1 MYLCVYFVTMN
12 RIGYCCISIG
22 VNTGLKKKD
31 QLFVNRGMIK
41 KTFERKGLSYVS
53 ELALKNISDLKRI
66 LEYNISKN
74 IFIYRMSSDMFPC
87 IGFYN
92 LKDLPNFGLISDK
105 MKDIGDFIKSN
116 AIRTSFHPSH
126 FNVLASENPDVVT
139 KTVDELN
146 KHSELMDLMKLEQS
160 HYYPINIHINTT
172 QPTRELAA
180 DRFCKG
186 FELLSDSCK
195 KRLTIENDDKES
207 QYSVKI
213 LHELV
218 YQKIGVPIVFDQFH
232 FLYGPPDQ
240 TMEDALKLALSTWKV
255 KPLTHMSS
263 SKQIEDPKAKN
274 TAHADYIYESIQTF
288 GQDFDIEIEAKA
300 KDLAV
305 IRYRKNFAL
314 M

>member
-1 MYLCVYFVTMN
+1 MN

-22 VNTGLKKKD
+22 VNNGLKKKD
-31 QLFVNRGMIK
+31 QLLVNRGMIK
-41 KTFERKGLSYVS
+41 KTFESKGLAYVS
-53 ELALKNISDLKRI
+53 ELALQNISDLQKI
-66 LEYNISKN
+66 LEYNISKG

-87 IGFYN
+87 IGFYK
-92 LKDLPNFGLISDK
+92 LKDLPNFDLISRK
-105 MKDIGDFIKSN
+105 MKNVGDFIKLN
-116 AIRTSFHPSH
+116 DMRTSFHPSH
-126 FNVLASENPDVVT
+126 FCVLASENPDVVT
-139 KTVDELN
+139 KTIDELN
-146 KHSELMDLMKLEQS
+146 KHSELMDLMGLEKS

-180 DRFCKG
+180 DRFCKS

-195 KRLTIENDDKES
+195 SRLTVENDDKES
-207 QYSVKI
+207 QYSVKL

-218 YQKIGVPIVFDQFH
+218 YQRIGIPIVFDQFH
-232 FLYGPPDQ
+232 FLYGPQDQ

-263 SKQIEDPKAKN
+263 SKQLEDSKAKN

-305 IRYRKNFAL
+305 VKYRELFSIAV
-314 M
+314 